1 MPAFKKSLD
10 HIAKKHVALRILS
23 MVFVFPSTFA
33 AGEFVCQRANPRFEF
48 FIRSSCHYTAE
59 SRKIAHAR
67 GADES
72 NTAEYSS
79 SDHSTGRKGVFNRV
93 AALRKLGSAMTVAN
107 VNQTAP
113 PYVRLA
119 HPALSRRLQR
129 LALFNVCLGQF
140 ISALDSRSITVAL
153 PTISVYFNS
162 SMAVVQ
168 WIPLAYQLSII
179 GFVLG
184 MARLG
189 DMLGRKKFYACGFLL
204 LALGSACSGLSTGLW
219 QLIAFRVL
227 AGIGGAVVMG
237 NGRAIVSTVY
247 VKEGRGPAL
256 GLTSMA
262 FHLGYIIGP
271 SVGGLLIDTVGWRWI
286 FFVSLPAAL
295 AAAFMAWKVLPETAG
310 DRRKYFLD
318 VPGMLALLLTVV
330 SLILGLQQ
338 IAKSGVTWLAMG
350 AFPAAAFFLA
360 LLLRF
365 ERKSP
370 APLLD
375 LSLFRVRMLTAG
387 VLSNLFIV
395 TSHSATFFLLPFYL
409 QGILHYS
416 PTQVGV
422 TIIFFSLVIVFLAP
436 VGGWIGDRL
445 GSRLLCTAGAVLTI
459 GSMLALSR
467 LGADSGQAAV
477 IVPLMVLG
485 LGWSLFQAPNL
496 SALFSAVEPRHVGAV
511 SGISLTS
518 ANIANATGIAIG
530 SVLFLRG
537 LNYSGLNG
545 SAVPAYTQW
554 AENPGIFIN
563 AFHNAWLIIAGVTSV
578 SILTS
583 AMRGVEKRT

>member
-1 MPAFKKSLD
+1 
-10 HIAKKHVALRILS
+10 
-23 MVFVFPSTFA
+23 
-33 AGEFVCQRANPRFEF
+33 
-48 FIRSSCHYTAE
+48 
-59 SRKIAHAR
+59 
-67 GADES
+67 
-72 NTAEYSS
+72 
-79 SDHSTGRKGVFNRV
+79 
-93 AALRKLGSAMTVAN
+93 MTVIN
-107 VNQTAP
+107 VNQATPAYLHLAP
-113 PYVRLA
+113 TV
-119 HPALSRRLQR
+119 LSPRLQR

-140 ISALDSRSITVAL
+140 ISALDSRSVTVAL

-168 WIPLAYQLSII
+168 WIPLAYQLTII
-179 GFVLG
+179 GFVLS

-189 DMLGRKKFYACGFLL
+189 DMLGRKKFYASGFLML
-204 LALGSACSGLSTGLW
+204 TLGSACSGLSTGLW

-247 VKEGRGPAL
+247 AQEGRGQAL

-271 SVGGLLIDTVGWRWI
+271 SLGGLLIDTVGWRWI
-286 FFVSLPAAL
+286 FFVNLPVAL
-295 AAAFMAWKVLPETAG
+295 AAASMAWKVLPETAG
-310 DRRKYFLD
+310 EKRKYSLD
-318 VPGMLALLLTVV
+318 SMGMLTLLLTVV

-338 IAKSGVTWLAMG
+338 IAKSGVTALAVA
-350 AFPAAAFFLA
+350 AFPAAAVFLA

-375 LSLFRVRMLTAG
+375 LSLFKVRMLTAG

-395 TSHSATFFLLPFYL
+395 TSHSSTFFLLPFYL
-409 QGILHYS
+409 QGILHFS

-436 VGGWIGDRL
+436 VGGWLGDRF
-445 GSRLLCTAGAVLTI
+445 GSRLLCTAGSVLTVV
-459 GSMLALSR
+459 SMLALSR
-467 LGADSGQAAV
+467 LGANAGYVAV
-477 IVPLMVLG
+477 ITPLMILG

-496 SALFSAVEPRHVGAV
+496 NALFSAVEARHVGAV

-518 ANIANATGIAIG
+518 ANIANAMGVAVG

-537 LNYSGLNG
+537 LNYFGLSG
-545 SAVPAYTQW
+545 SVVPVYTQW
-554 AENPGIFIN
+554 AESPGIFIN
-563 AFHNAWLIIAGVTSV
+563 AFHNAWLIIAGLTSV
-578 SILTS
+578 AIITS